1 MHSIQFECRLLEM
14 QVIGLG
20 WDNKWG
26 KASTDPWKTKELRT
40 KIAVNVAA
48 EDTARKRLESRRK
61 RRSM

>member
-1 MHSIQFECRLLEM
+1 M